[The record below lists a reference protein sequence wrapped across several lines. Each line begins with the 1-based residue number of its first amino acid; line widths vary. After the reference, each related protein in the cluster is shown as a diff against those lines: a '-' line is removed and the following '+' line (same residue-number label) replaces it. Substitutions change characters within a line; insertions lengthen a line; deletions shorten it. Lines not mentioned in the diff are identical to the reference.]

1 MQAPGLAGG
10 ASINVQIKSS
20 TNHIHGEAY
29 ETNSNNAIETY
40 PAVFPAGQR
49 LPLLIFD
56 QFSGPIRK
64 DKLFYFLSC
73 DGVLGWQAYSAYATV
88 PKDPSKAG
96 DFSTESSTPIYDPST
111 GNADGSGR
119 TAFSGSK
126 IPTSRFSA
134 VSQKI
139 LPLWPELN
147 LPGLTHFQF
156 RTELFNLTNT
166 PHWWLPGSS
175 VSAPGSFG
183 IITSTD
189 AGYLGRADTDPR
201 LFRLGGK
208 ISF

>member
-126 IPTSRFSA
+126 IPTSQFSA

-156 RTELFNLTNT
+156 RTELFNLTNKYIPKNDT
-166 PHWWLPGSS
+166 YAWKGGSHLAGHGVPS
-175 VSAPGSFG
+175 RNSSAGAHIEAKHMACSPQ
-183 IITSTD
+183 
-189 AGYLGRADTDPR
+189 
-201 LFRLGGK
+201 
-208 ISF
+208 